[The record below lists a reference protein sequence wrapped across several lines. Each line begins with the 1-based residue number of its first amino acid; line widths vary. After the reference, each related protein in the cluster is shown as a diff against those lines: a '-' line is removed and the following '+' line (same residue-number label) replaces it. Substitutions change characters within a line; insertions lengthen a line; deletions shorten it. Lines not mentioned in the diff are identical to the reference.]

1 MWGEGVLCFMIKHNN
16 IRDIIKHRRIFI
28 FLTRVVPEISGG

>member
-16 IRDIIKHRRIFI
+16 IRDIIKITLQQFED
-28 FLTRVVPEISGG
+28 FEMQKFEIQ